1 MSAES
6 VSLSLGAR
14 LAAVHDAITRLGYAL
29 AGLCLV
35 TIVCSFCFEVVSR
48 YFFSAPTAWASSMV
62 AYMLCA
68 MVFLAMPELSR
79 QRIHI
84 FISMLLDKM
93 KPEHAT
99 RLQRCTR
106 VVAACACLLAAAFCF
121 DATMN
126 QFGRGIAT
134 VNECR
139 IQKWVLSIVIPYGL
153 FSTSI
158 YFIRQA
164 FDQRQYEA
172 AGSAES

>member
-1 MSAES
+1 MSAEHA
-6 VSLSLGAR
+6 SLSLGAR
-14 LAAVHDAITRLGYAL
+14 LAATHDAVTRLGYLL
-29 AGLCLV
+29 AGACLV
-35 TIVCSFCFEVVSR
+35 VIVCSFCFEVVAR
-48 YFFSAPTAWASSMV
+48 YFFSAPTSWASSMV

-106 VVAACACLLAAAFCF
+106 VIAAGACLLAAAFCL

-126 QFGRGIAT
+126 QFERGIAT
-134 VNECR
+134 VNEWR
-139 IQKWVLSIVIPYGL
+139 IQKWLLSAVIP
-153 FSTSI
+153 
-158 YFIRQA
+158 
-164 FDQRQYEA
+164 
-172 AGSAES
+172 